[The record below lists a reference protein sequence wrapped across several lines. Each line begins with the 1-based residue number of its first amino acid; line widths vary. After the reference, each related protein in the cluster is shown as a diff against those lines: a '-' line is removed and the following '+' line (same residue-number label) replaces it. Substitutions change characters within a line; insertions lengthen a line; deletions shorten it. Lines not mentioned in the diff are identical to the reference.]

1 MAAQRIGQPVG
12 ESAASTAPRDHPW
25 RVVLLVLLALVV
37 GLGVL
42 AIVLVAAGSGLV
54 ADVWNAMTSVFHQP

>member
-1 MAAQRIGQPVG
+1 MAAQRIGGPV
-12 ESAASTAPRDHPW
+12 EASEPSAAPQDHPW

-37 GLGVL
+37 GLGIL

-54 ADVWNAMTSVFHQP
+54 ADVWHAMTSVFHQP

>member
-1 MAAQRIGQPVG
+1 MAAQRIGDPAG
-12 ESAASTAPRDHPW
+12 ASAPSTAPQDHAW

-54 ADVWNAMTSVFHQP
+54 ADVWHAMTSVFHQP